1 MPRIPELDAAAAS
14 PAIAKMM
21 AAQESHFG
29 FVLNP
34 LKVLGYC
41 PPVAEGMQAMGQ
53 ALEDSGH
60 IEGRLR
66 ALLYSRVASLNG
78 CPF

>member
-1 MPRIPELDAAAAS
+1 MPRIAELTAAEATPS
-14 PAIAKMM
+14 MAKMM
-21 AAQESHFG
+21 TEQERHFG

-41 PPVAEGMQAMGQ
+41 PTIAEGLQELTQGIEAAGK
-53 ALEDSGH
+53 

-66 ALLYSRVASLNG
+66 SLLFSRVASLNG